1 VTLAALSAAGFL
13 AWLCAAAPVS
23 PPASSSSRAELAAPT
38 DVRIEGDVTYQPG
51 TGRLLV
57 ENGAVLR
64 RGAVTIRARSATFDP
79 ATGEVRAAGGALLTD
94 PTRVVSADAIRAVLG
109 GEWEAEG
116 VVAFVKD
123 APVDL
128 SGAATVEEAR
138 CAGRNRLSFSGARL
152 QGEAEGDF
160 TLDAA
165 RITLC
170 DCPGG
175 AAPSWEITARRA
187 DVRPGERAILSWPV
201 LRITPPSMSMI
212 FPKSPGAVDRT
223 VPVLALPWL
232 YVPLG
237 DRQTGLLLP
246 EVRST
251 AATGFAVSQP
261 LFVTLGRS
269 ADATLTADFAS
280 GRTRS
285 DVAKGEPAVRGPGA
299 RLELRWAPAVDA
311 DGRVELAWVYDLD
324 DEGAELP
331 ADLPR
336 GEHGNRFALTGGHRQ
351 RLSDRTTLSAALRL
365 VGDPVWVRDFTS
377 DVLGRT
383 VDYRRSELLVSRRG
397 DDLVLEGGANYLQ
410 PLRPGGILRSDGEHY
425 GLFGSALDGASR
437 WPGLSATLVP
447 VAVGPLRLAARTG
460 LARYAPVSGVRDA
473 SGGLAPEP
481 RTAATRA
488 DAEVELSAPL
498 LLGGIVS
505 LVPYARGATAG
516 YALESGD
523 APLASVWGVAGASLG
538 TEVSRRYGRLR
549 HAISPRIEWRAG
561 TDVAGDDLPFLAYDA
576 RDRTGAGL
584 LASGPPG
591 AWSQLRGGV
600 ESRLGA
606 GASDVL
612 RLALWQDY
620 DVSAGR
626 FAETTAAAAVRA
638 GPLGADAHARFLAFD
653 GREEPATTKDASR
666 FLGHFTELR
675 AALSLSDRRGD
686 SLHAGFFSVGAGGSG
701 QLLAGLDPLFDLRA
715 APVDAGTFATAGAR
729 AVAGPATF
737 GYDALLPGSRT
748 IVAACTPGGGE
759 RTVSAFQVRQHTAS
773 FAWDSPCRCF
783 RLAALVSVDDCG
795 NSSYRAMIDLSRL
808 GEAGAVR

>member
-1 VTLAALSAAGFL
+1 MTLAALSAAGFL
-13 AWLCAAAPVS
+13 AWLCAAAPIS

-152 QGEAEGDF
+152 QGDAEGDF

-175 AAPSWEITARRA
+175 AAPTWEITARRA
-187 DVRPGERAILSWPV
+187 DVRPGDRAILSWPV
-201 LRITPPSMSMI
+201 LRITPRFLFI
-212 FPKSPGAVDRT
+212 DRPL
-223 VPVLALPWL
+223 PVLALPWL

-246 EVRST
+246 EIRST

-269 ADATLTADFAS
+269 ADATFTADFAS
-280 GRTRS
+280 GRSRS

-299 RLELRWAPAVDA
+299 RLELRWAPAA
-311 DGRVELAWVYDLD
+311 EAEGRVELAWVHDLD

-331 ADLPR
+331 ADAPR

-365 VGDPVWVRDFTS
+365 AGDPVWVRDFTS

-397 DDLVLEGGANYLQ
+397 DALVLEGGANYLQ
-410 PLRPGGILRSDGEHY
+410 PLRPGGVLRPEEY

-460 LARYAPVSGVRDA
+460 LARFAPVSGVRDA
-473 SGGLAPEP
+473 SGGLAAEP
-481 RTAATRA
+481 RIAATRA

-561 TDVAGDDLPFLAYDA
+561 TDVAGDDLASLAYDA

-600 ESRLGA
+600 ESRLGV
-606 GASDVL
+606 GASDAL

-620 DVSAGR
+620 DVSRGR

-653 GREEPATTKDASR
+653 GREEPAATDDSSG
-666 FLGHFTELR
+666 FLDHFTELR
-675 AALSLSDRRGD
+675 AGVSLSDRRGD
-686 SLHAGFFSVGAGGSG
+686 ALHAGFFSVGAGGSG
-701 QLLAGLDPLFDLRA
+701 LLLAGLDPLFDLRRA
-715 APVDAGTFATAGAR
+715 AAIDAATSATAGAR
-729 AVAGPATF
+729 VVVGPATL
-737 GYDALLPGSRT
+737 GYDALVPGREVVLP
-748 IVAACTPGGGE
+748 AC
-759 RTVSAFQVRQHTAS
+759 TVSAWRVQQHTAS

-783 RLAALVSVDDCG
+783 RLAALVSVDGCG
-795 NSSYRAMIDLSRL
+795 NSSYRATIDLSRL
-808 GEAGAVR
+808 GETRAFR